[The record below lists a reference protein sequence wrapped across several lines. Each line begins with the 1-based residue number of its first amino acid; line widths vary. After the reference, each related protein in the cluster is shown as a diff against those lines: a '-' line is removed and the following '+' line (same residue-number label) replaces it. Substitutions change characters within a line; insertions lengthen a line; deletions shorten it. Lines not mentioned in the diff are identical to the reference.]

1 MDWRVAAYTLAI
13 SILTGL
19 VFGLRTSSEPLS
31 LAAAARQEAVF
42 DLDPNQPVARIRTMT
57 DVVAASV
64 SDRRFNMFLLGL
76 FAALAVTLSLIGLY
90 AVVSYSVAERI
101 REMGVRLALGAQPS
115 NLVALVLGEG
125 LRLAG
130 RVLCSGSSPRWW

>member
-1 MDWRVAAYTLAI
+1 
-13 SILTGL
+13 
-19 VFGLRTSSEPLS
+19 
-31 LAAAARQEAVF
+31 
-42 DLDPNQPVARIRTMT
+42 MT